1 MEQWYWKWKFFLFNI
16 FLRISTID
24 TIFCPLS
31 VILKI
36 IVSYNF
42 FSLANLMHV
51 NSKYFFEK
59 SESVSLSLLPHG
71 LKHARLFCPWNS
83 PGKNTGMGSHSLLQG
98 IFLTQG
104 SNSGL
109 LHCRQIPLP
118 SEPPGKPPLKEAQ
131 LKTHLIAPVQK
142 LFGPRAV

>member
-104 SNSGL
+104 SNPGL
-109 LHCRQIPLP
+109 LHCRWFYYYWATMLGTYILMNVV
-118 SEPPGKPPLKEAQ
+118 SSSCVDAF
-131 LKTHLIAPVQK
+131 III
-142 LFGPRAV
+142 